1 MKKNRKGILLAG
13 GSGSRLFPVTH
24 VISKQLLP
32 VYDKPMIYYPLS
44 VLMLSG
50 IQEVLIISTPE
61 DTPRFQELL
70 SDGSHLGL
78 QISYAVQKKPEG
90 IAQSFL
96 IAKDFIQNHPVCLVL
111 GDNIFYGNDLFQILQ
126 KANQSQEALI
136 FGYHVQDPRR
146 YGVVEFDQEK
156 KVLSIEE
163 KPEIPKSHFAIPGLY
178 FYDENVCEYAASL
191 KPSKR
196 NELEITDLHQ
206 VYLQKNKLKVQL
218 LGRGHAWLDT
228 GTFASL
234 HEAAS
239 FIEIIQKRQ
248 GIKIACIEE
257 IAYRL
262 GYIDENQLLALADTY
277 KNNEYGDYLKQC
289 MEEDSLIPI
298 FFGI

>member
-1 MKKNRKGILLAG
+1 MKNRKGILLAG
-13 GSGSRLFPVTH
+13 GTGSRLFPVTH

-50 IQEVLIISTPE
+50 IREILIISTSE

-70 SDGSHLGL
+70 GDGSHLGL
-78 QISYAVQKKPEG
+78 QISYAIQKKPEG

-96 IAKDFIQNHPVCLVL
+96 IAKDFIQDHPVSLVL

-126 KANQSQEALI
+126 KANQSQNALI
-136 FGYHVQDPRR
+136 FGYHVQDPQR
-146 YGVVEFDQEK
+146 YGVVQFDQEK
-156 KVLSIEE
+156 NVVSIEE
-163 KPEIPKSHFAIPGLY
+163 KPDRPKSHFAIPGLY
-178 FYDENVCEYAASL
+178 FYDENVYEYAASL

-206 VYLQKNKLKVQL
+206 IYLQKGKLQVQL

-234 HEAAS
+234 HEAAG
-239 FIEIIQKRQ
+239 FIEIVQKRQ

-262 GYIDENQLLALADTY
+262 NYIDENQLLTLADTY
-277 KNNEYGDYLKQC
+277 KNNEYGQYLKQC
-289 MEEDSLIPI
+289 IEESSLLPL
-298 FFGI
+298 FSES